1 MIKFWSC
8 YITNFD
14 HVYYLIIIITWC
26 LIFTCTCISQDGVL
40 LEAVFFFKYQ
50 QLREGTNIRRDG
62 SLGWGGKVC
71 RIDKSRNYT
80 WCKESTASYF
90 CWLLLES
97 LLASAACFLASNS
110 SLLRT
115 YQVGQIYCYKT
126 WRQITPEM
134 FIALQGK
141 SQFKIKVIQIVVCG
155 MLTCHMSSHW
165 FMVIL
170 QIDISEIFQVFKVSK
185 RHTVHVKKCH
195 LIISCDFWV

>member
-1 MIKFWSC
+1 MGSYWK
-8 YITNFD
+8 
-14 HVYYLIIIITWC
+14 L
-26 LIFTCTCISQDGVL
+26 
-40 LEAVFFFKYQ
+40 FFFLNITSSERGQ
-50 QLREGTNIRRDG
+50 IFEGIG

-155 MLTCHMSSHW
+155 MLTCQE
-165 FMVIL
+165 L
-170 QIDISEIFQVFKVSK
+170 CC
-185 RHTVHVKKCH
+185 HTDSWSFYKSTFLKYFRFSRFLKNTLCM
-195 LIISCDFWV
+195 